1 MSKESLEQFVQQI
14 TDSEELQVRIGKEIE
29 TDTLIALGAE
39 HGCEF
44 SAEGVQAAWGLSDE
58 ESDGVVGGAAFIKFD
73 GVRGGFAVGP
83 IPMTRRK
90 LNVGINTREYN

>member
-44 SAEGVQAAWGLSDE
+44 SAEDVQAAWGLSDE
-58 ESDGVVGGAAFIKFD
+58 ELDGVVGGAAFIKFD
-73 GVRGGFAVGP
+73 GFRGGFAVGQ
-83 IPMTRRK
+83 IPMTRKK
-90 LNVGINTREYN
+90 LFR

>member
-14 TDSEELQVRIGKEIE
+14 TNSEELQVRIGEEIE
-29 TDTLIALGAE
+29 TDALIALGAE

-44 SAEGVQAAWGLSDE
+44 SAEDVQAAWGLSDE
-58 ESDGVVGGAAFIKFD
+58 ELDGVVGGYLKFD
-73 GVRGGFAVGP
+73 GFRGGIAVGP

-90 LNVGINTREYN
+90 LFR